1 MAIAE
6 SDIRSTPQR
15 ADSWLAA
22 NEELGF
28 DQVYRVYAP
37 MVERLVTRYIRD
49 RSRAEDLVQETFL
62 RAYRAWPAIDTNQ
75 PVWPWLSTI
84 AQRVCTDVWRAG
96 NRHGEV
102 ACIDPVFPE
111 LLPATEGDPTEA
123 LFSSMLRDGV
133 CEALAALTPRQR
145 RVLLLR
151 DLHGLRY
158 KEIAKIEGTTVAA
171 LRCSLARARASFRTR
186 YLSVA
191 QDRGL
196 SVLLWPVVGPIVQR
210 FRVWGRRTNR
220 IVESA
225 LQRVSS
231 LGPMDSLAS
240 GALPHL
246 SSGIVALTLVLG
258 SFSPSGSHPKAGSVS
273 DLSTSIASSSPSA
286 LTHPAEERGSGPSVP
301 RDRRA
306 PQQGGEQGGEAV
318 PSGTTTPTD
327 APGALL
333 STKERTKTKASK
345 RVERATEPNENVQE
359 PEDTRITSFAASP
372 TGDTV
377 FAAGRNRECAAHPEC
392 PTVLFR
398 SDDGARSWTR
408 LEADGFDGNTLLLPP
423 AFGAGDDRIFAMGY
437 TGVLQVSEDGGKTF
451 APAVKGAPSFNGSMA
466 ISPGFNSGDPRI
478 LIGTSSTLMQYDD
491 DTKSIAPAPYSSLP
505 GSLEPVF
512 ATRDLLMVGGRKL
525 NEQRQWG
532 SAVFRCKETVCQ
544 GTRFSDQPVTPKLR
558 LAPGFAET
566 GLMYAFTQ
574 SALYASVDGG
584 GSFSPLLTPS
594 VDGYLGDL
602 ALAEAGQT
610 LVAVVWTV
618 EPNGAEGAYLST
630 DRGST
635 WTKVESPLLKDGAKV
650 VRVVGSRV
658 LVGLSHGGL
667 ACSPDLGATWGRR
680 C

>member
-1 MAIAE
+1 
-6 SDIRSTPQR
+6 
-15 ADSWLAA
+15 
-22 NEELGF
+22 
-28 DQVYRVYAP
+28 

-246 SSGIVALTLVLG
+246 SSGIVALTLVFG

-301 RDRRA
+301 RERGASQYRWETE
-306 PQQGGEQGGEAV
+306 PSGEAT
-318 PSGTTTPTD
+318 PSDP
-327 APGALL
+327 PGNLL
-333 STKERTKTKASK
+333 PQEEEAKAKASQQVK
-345 RVERATEPNENVQE
+345 RVTRPNENVQK
-359 PEDTRITSFAASP
+359 PEDTQISSFASSP
-372 TGDTV
+372 AGNGTV
-377 FAAGRNRECAAHPEC
+377 FAAGRNRECPAAEQGC
-392 PTVLFR
+392 PAVLFR
-398 SDDGARSWTR
+398 STDAGATWTQ
-408 LEADGFDGNTLLLPP
+408 LEANGFDGNTMLLPP
-423 AFGAGDDRIFAMGY
+423 AFGAGDDRIFAMSY
-437 TGVLQVSEDGGKTF
+437 SGVLQVSEDGGKTF
-451 APAVKGAPSFNGSMA
+451 GPAVKGAPSFNGSMD
-466 ISPGFNSGDPRI
+466 ISPAFNSGDPRI
-478 LIGTSSTLMQYDD
+478 MIGTSSSLVQYND
-491 DTKSIAPAPYSSLP
+491 DTKAITPAPYSSLP
-505 GSLEPVF
+505 GSLEPAF
-512 ATRDLLMVGGRKL
+512 ATPNLLMVGGRKL
-525 NEQRQWG
+525 NEQRKWG
-532 SAVFRCKETVCQ
+532 SAVFRCEDTVCR
-544 GTRFSDQPVTPKLR
+544 GTRIGDKPETPKLR
-558 LAPGFAET
+558 LGAGFADT
-566 GLMYAFTQ
+566 GLLYAFTQ
-574 SALYASVDGG
+574 GALYTSVDGG
-584 GSFSPLLTPS
+584 TTFSQLPTAW
-594 VDGYLGDL
+594 VDAYIGDL
-602 ALAEAGQT
+602 ALVGLGQR
-610 LVAVVWTV
+610 LVAAVWTL
-618 EPNGAEGAYLST
+618 EPNGVEGVYIST
-630 DRGST
+630 DSGST
-635 WTKVESPLLKDGAKV
+635 WTKVASPLLAAGAEV
-650 VRVVGSRV
+650 VHAVGSRV
-658 LVGLSHGGL
+658 LVALRHGGI
-667 ACSPDLGATWGRR
+667 ACSPDLGATWGPR